1 MIMGVIFFGLGVD
14 VTDLRVKRD
23 WLEVGH
29 DLLLYIAE
37 LQEVNLGSVNI
48 MDNNSFAV
56 VRYLYVMLARGRKQL
71 DLVVETPMASMQIAK

>member
-1 MIMGVIFFGLGVD
+1 MIMGVISFSLGVD

-29 DLLLYIAE
+29 DLLWYIAE

-56 VRYLYVMLARGRKQL
+56 VRYL
-71 DLVVETPMASMQIAK
+71 